1 MRGYT
6 CIYLCFYPC
15 WQLSVSVELTE
26 GDICVSIYVF
36 DPDCQLSVSMELS
49 EGDICVFIY
58 VFFIQVGSYQ

>member
-1 MRGYT
+1 M
-6 CIYLCFYPC
+6 CIYLCFFYPG
-15 WQLSVSVELTE
+15 WQLSVSMELTE
-26 GDICVSIYVF
+26 ENICVSIYVF